1 MSWVIHF
8 TRLKKDWWGFFYIV
22 CFAVWGETVN
32 PHETKEADKA
42 ES

>member
-1 MSWVIHF
+1 MGDSF
-8 TRLKKDWWGFFYIV
+8 YKTKKGLVFFFFYIV